1 MPRFI
6 IKFIRV
12 VDAVNYRLGRIIM
25 YGIFLMVGV
34 LLWSSI
40 SKTFFVPA
48 SWTLEIAQFSMVAYY
63 ILGGPYS
70 IQMGANVRMDLF
82 YGSWT
87 ISQKAWMDA
96 ITVMFL
102 LFYLGVLLYGAL
114 GSTAY
119 SLGYFGSNFLGFY
132 KDLLFGFV
140 GDVLQGNFT
149 AIPATISKITGFL
162 ERSPT
167 AWRPYMWPIKSVAS
181 LGLFLML
188 LQALSEFLKDIAT
201 IRGVDLRSGEP
212 TAHMNTENN

>member
-6 IKFIRV
+6 IKYVRI

-25 YGIFLMVGV
+25 YGIFLMIGV

-96 ITVMFL
+96 LTVMFL
-102 LFYLGVLLYGAL
+102 LFYLGVLLYGAV

-119 SLGYFGSNFLGFY
+119 SLGYFGNNFFVFY
-132 KDLLFGFV
+132 KDLLFGV
-140 GDVLQGNFT
+140 LGDALQGNFSG
-149 AIPATISKITGFL
+149 IPETVGKITGFL

-167 AWRPYMWPIKSVAS
+167 AWRPFMWPIKVTAS
-181 LGLFLML
+181 IGLFLML
-188 LQALSEFLKDIAT
+188 LQALSEFFKDIAT

-212 TAHMNTENN
+212 TAHLNTEN